1 MRSRPSLAR
10 VAVLIL
16 AAALIVPLQAI
27 GISAA
32 PALTFNVQ
40 MIAHLAGCVDRNQV
54 MRGDQVIWLI
64 KVANAAGQEITSG
77 LDITVFVG
85 KYQVKAAYS
94 AGTKYWAAPLA
105 IVWDMPTGNLPW
117 YIVAKDAQGA
127 VTEWKP
133 ATYMT
138 SRLLTIIPGPIR
150 VDAQVV
156 DPTSGNPVTEARA
169 GSSLRIGAKI
179 SRPLRGDSYPYGL
192 REGQSTIWAKGAR
205 ELTGAGLTET
215 KGTPLT
221 QDVTVRAIIG
231 QGSFVQGTQTFS
243 GGVLATVPLTF
254 DLAREIWR
262 ASFAVPAGVAPG
274 SYTVAIVAKDKFDN
288 TGFGLSTIVFS
299 R

>member
-10 VAVLIL
+10 VAALIL

-133 ATYMT
+133 ATYT
-138 SRLLTIIPGPIR
+138 T
-150 VDAQVV
+150 AQVV